1 MLCFHGSRAKHH
13 SLPLVKSLPC
23 FCFFQLHL
31 TRRSRAIV
39 IPTLQMRK
47 QDRETDN
54 LAKGIRSSKA
64 QFLCLCPGPKAS
76 VLYNVPHPGRALLVP
91 SDCPPGWPGVLSHPI
106 ELHPALGEHELL
118 RCARAICLCHLPLP
132 PSCCCHLRAGTALS
146 CSASALTTHPQS
158 LTSEAT
164 MVSSNIGSGLPDLL
178 TRRTFTPFQPL
189 RPGVSP
195 WACHQLRN
203 LYSKHLFVLLLGNT
217 TNVPKPSP
225 A

>member
-118 RCARAICLCHLPLP
+118 RCACATCHSLP
-132 PSCCCHLRAGTALS
+132 PAAVTCGRHCTFMLS
-146 CSASALTTHPQS
+146 LSTNNSS
-158 LTSEAT
+158 S
-164 MVSSNIGSGLPDLL
+164 VSD
-178 TRRTFTPFQPL
+178 F
-189 RPGVSP
+189 
-195 WACHQLRN
+195 
-203 LYSKHLFVLLLGNT
+203 
-217 TNVPKPSP
+217 
-225 A
+225 